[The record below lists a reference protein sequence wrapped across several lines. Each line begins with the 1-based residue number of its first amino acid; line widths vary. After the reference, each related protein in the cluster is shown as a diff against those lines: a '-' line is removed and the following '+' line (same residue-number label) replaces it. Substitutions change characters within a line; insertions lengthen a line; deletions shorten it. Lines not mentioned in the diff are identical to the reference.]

1 MLESSSPGRTLKTT
15 HTAYPATKNGRRN
28 IYARIIKPW
37 QKVEDD
43 THCIPC
49 YKEWEEK
56 YARIS
61 KPWLKV
67 EDYTH
72 CIPRYKEC
80 EEKYARII
88 KPWPKVED
96 YTHGI
101 PCYKEWEEKYASQQ
115 TAVKVVISFPVN
127 PN

>member
-72 CIPRYKEC
+72 CIP
-80 EEKYARII
+80 
-88 KPWPKVED
+88 
-96 YTHGI
+96 
-101 PCYKEWEEKYASQQ
+101 CYKSIGVASSGAYDLKAHFE
-115 TAVKVVISFPVN
+115 TASHN
-127 PN
+127 N